1 MGKWVQLEA
10 SDGQKLSAYV
20 TGEEAA
26 ERSLCVVQEI
36 FGVNAHIRS
45 VCDRFAGLG
54 YYVVSP
60 ALFDRVEPNVELGYS
75 EADIE
80 KGLQIVGQLTDADS
94 LADTEAALSLLGTRK
109 KTVLGFCR
117 GGSIAWLAAA
127 NFEGLCAAV
136 GFYGG
141 GVAANKD
148 LKPRCPVQLHF
159 GAKDPHIP
167 LKDVEQVPAV
177 HPEVQVFTY
186 PDADHGFF
194 CDARGSFHAES
205 ARIAH
210 DRLLQFLNENM
221 R

>member
-1 MGKWVQLEA
+1 MGNWVKLKA
-10 SDGQKLSAYV
+10 SDGHELSAYV
-20 TGEEAA
+20 AGQES
-26 ERSLCVVQEI
+26 SLRGICVLQEI

-45 VCDRFAGLG
+45 VCDRFADHG

-60 ALFDRVEPNVELGYS
+60 ALFDRVERDVELGYD
-75 EADIE
+75 EPGMK
-80 KGLQIVGQLTDADS
+80 KGVSIVGQITDANT
-94 LADTEAALSLLGTRK
+94 LADTEAALAFLEDRK
-109 KTVLGFCR
+109 KAVLGFCR

-127 NFEGLCAAV
+127 RIEGLAAAV

-141 GVAANKD
+141 GIAANKG
-148 LKPRCPVQLHF
+148 LEPGCAVQLHF

-167 LKDVEQVPAV
+167 LADVEQVRAA

-205 ARIAH
+205 AKNAEERVVKF
-210 DRLLQFLNENM
+210 LQANLS
-221 R
+221 